1 MTLPKFSEN
10 DLASA
15 RDRFYPQWWI
25 HQVSESRTVIT
36 DMPVYRLTCQ
46 DESERD
52 LALASKPHF
61 LKAEVTIPD

>member
-1 MTLPKFSEN
+1 
-10 DLASA
+10 
-15 RDRFYPQWWI
+15 
-25 HQVSESRTVIT
+25 
-36 DMPVYRLTCQ
+36 MPVYRLTCQ